1 MNVFN
6 KVTLQS
12 LKKNKTRT
20 IVTIIGIILSAA
32 MICAVTTFASS
43 MMNYAKE
50 SAIYSDGNWHGYE
63 QNTTFQKYEEVLNS
77 GKIEKAV
84 YLQQLGYAYAEGC
97 ENEFKPYIYVLGA
110 GKDVDD
116 VFPIHITS
124 GKYPTSSTEIMLPEH
139 LYTNG
144 GVKYNLG
151 DTITLELGQRMLDGY
166 PMTQNNP
173 CYIYEQGDEV
183 FNGEVLEVKET
194 RTYTVVGFYER
205 LSQMI
210 EDSTAPG
217 YSAITLADKETYTQ
231 YAYDVYFRM
240 ENPKEIYD
248 FMEELGLTGNTN
260 SDLLMYSGTFKFD
273 TFSTMLY
280 SLAAIVIGLIMF
292 GSVALIYNAFSI
304 SVSERTKQFGLLSS
318 VGATRSQLRRMVLT
332 EAMMVSVI
340 GIPLGVL
347 AGVGGIGVT
356 LLLIGNKFQSMT
368 GMPIDMRVSVSPA
381 AIIIA
386 VIVALITVLISAW
399 IPSKRATKVSAVEA
413 IRQNLDVNAK
423 GKDVKTSK
431 LTYKL
436 FGLPGVLANKHY
448 KRNKKKYRT
457 TVLSLFM
464 SIVLFVSASAF
475 TDYLM
480 ETVTGG
486 FGSAGYDLTMHAS
499 GSEFDKITP
508 EELLNRMKA
517 AKSVTGGAYS
527 QERYTNPLIDTK
539 YLTEE
544 GKEFLDRN
552 QGQSNDKS
560 TRNVSSYISFVDDAS
575 FKALLEENGLDEAKF
590 MDPEKPLGIA
600 VDGTT
605 RFNLYTQKYETTN
618 FFADKE
624 FTLVDQTVNE
634 IPGYYCMGDTVD
646 ENGNNVILYRKSEG
660 SAVEGPEEICLDPEE
675 AMSDTEFFIGAVIYE
690 KPFFVRDG
698 DGIRFIY
705 PLSLVENVFESFDA
719 INNSY
724 YYMLTSDSHAESY
737 TAVETILNDNGFNA
751 KNLQDIAEQEESERN
766 IVTIIRVFSYGFIVL
781 ISLIAAAN
789 VFNTISTNISLRR
802 REFAMLKSV
811 GMTQKGFNKMM
822 NFECLLYGSRALLFG
837 LPVSCGI
844 TYLIYLSIMEGY
856 ETTFH
861 LPWTA
866 IGIAVLS
873 VFLVVGATMMYSM
886 SKVKKDNPIDALK
899 NENL

>member
-43 MMNYAKE
+43 FMNYAKE
-50 SAIYSDGNWHGYE
+50 NTIYSDGNWHGYE
-63 QNTTFQKYEEVLNS
+63 RDTDFQTYKDIWNTGKLEE
-77 GKIEKAV
+77 AV

-110 GKDVDD
+110 GKDVEE
-116 VFPIHITS
+116 VLPIHITS
-124 GKYPTSSTEIMLPEH
+124 GKYPTSSTEILLPEH

-166 PMTQNNP
+166 PMSQDSP
-173 CYIYEQGDEV
+173 CYIYEQGNEV
-183 FNGEVLEVKET
+183 FNGEVLDVKET
-194 RTYTVVGFYER
+194 RTYKVVGFYER
-205 LSQMI
+205 LSWRI
-210 EDSTAPG
+210 ETFEAPG
-217 YSAITLADKETYTQ
+217 YTALTLSDKETYTP
-231 YAYDVYFRM
+231 YKYDVYFRM
-240 ENPKEIYD
+240 ENPKDTFD
-248 FMEELGLTGNTN
+248 FMKEMKLTGDYN
-260 SDLLMYSGTFKFD
+260 SDLLMYSGTFAVNAF
-273 TFSTMLY
+273 TTMLY

-318 VGATRSQLRRMVLT
+318 IGATKKQLKRMVFF
-332 EAMMVSVI
+332 EALSVSVI
-340 GIPLGVL
+340 GIPIGVI

-356 LLLIGNKFQSMT
+356 LMLLGDKFKSM
-368 GMPIDMRVSVSPA
+368 GFGVDMKLSVSPA

-413 IRQNLDVNAK
+413 IRQNLDVKNTK
-423 GKDVKTSK
+423 PVKTSK

-436 FGLPGVLANKHY
+436 FGLPGMLANKHY

-480 ETVTGG
+480 ETVGVG
-486 FGSAGYDLTMHAS
+486 FGSVGYDLSMHAS
-499 GSEFDKITP
+499 GNAFDKITP

-527 QERYTNPLIDTK
+527 QERNVYSEISTE
-539 YLTEE
+539 YLTDE
-544 GKEFLDRN
+544 GVEFLDRN
-552 QGQSNDKS
+552 QGQGKDKS
-560 TRNVSSYISFVDDAS
+560 VRNAYIYITFVDDAT
-575 FKALLEENGLDEAKF
+575 FRALLEDNGLNEKKY
-590 MDPEKPLGIA
+590 MDPKNPLAIA
-600 VDGTT
+600 VDGATM
-605 RFNLYTQKYETTN
+605 FNLYTQKYETTT
-618 FFADKE
+618 FFNKDEFSLVIQKE
-624 FTLVDQTVNE
+624 KD
-634 IPGYYCMGDTVD
+634 IPGYYCSGEITNETGKTVVRYSKD
-646 ENGNNVILYRKSEG
+646 PESD
-660 SAVEGPEEICLDPEE
+660 VEGDKDIFFSLEEGYIYTP
-675 AMSDTEFFIGAVIYE
+675 INVGNVIYE
-690 KPFFVRDG
+690 KPFFVRDSNG
-698 DGIRFIY
+698 MRFIY
-705 PLSLVENVFESFDA
+705 PFSLAEQVFEDFDA

-737 TAVETILNDNGFNA
+737 TAVETILKDNGFNT
-751 KNLQDIAEQEESERN
+751 KNIQNIAEMEESERN

-811 GMTQKGFNKMM
+811 GMAQKDFNKMM
-822 NFECLLYGSRALLFG
+822 NFECLLYGSRALLYG
-837 LPVSCGI
+837 LPVSCGV
-844 TYLIYLSIMEGY
+844 TYLIYLAIMEGY
-856 ETTFH
+856 EARFH

-873 VFLVVGATMMYSM
+873 VFLVVFITMMYSM
-886 SKVKKDNPIDALK
+886 SKIKKDNPIDALK

>member
-43 MMNYAKE
+43 FMNYAKE
-50 SAIYSDGNWHGYE
+50 NTIYTDGNWHGY
-63 QNTTFQKYEEVLNS
+63 QRDTDFQTYKDIWNTGKVEE
-77 GKIEKAV
+77 AV
-84 YLQQLGYAYAEGC
+84 FLQQLGYAYAEGC

-110 GKDVDD
+110 GKDVEE
-116 VFPIHITS
+116 VLPIHIIS

-166 PMTQNNP
+166 PMSQDSP
-173 CYIYEQGDEV
+173 CYIYEQGNEV

-194 RTYTVVGFYER
+194 RTYKVVGFYER
-205 LSQMI
+205 LSWRI
-210 EDSTAPG
+210 ETFEAPG
-217 YSAITLADKETYTQ
+217 YTALTLSDRETYTP
-231 YAYDVYFRM
+231 YKYDVYFRM
-240 ENPKEIYD
+240 ENPKDTFD
-248 FMEELGLTGNTN
+248 FMKEMKLTGDYN
-260 SDLLMYSGTFKFD
+260 SDLLMYSGTFAVNAF
-273 TFSTMLY
+273 TTMLY

-318 VGATRSQLRRMVLT
+318 IGATKKQLKRMVFF
-332 EAMMVSVI
+332 EALSVSAI
-340 GIPLGVL
+340 GIPIGVI

-356 LLLIGNKFQSMT
+356 LMLLGDKFKSM
-368 GMPIDMRVSVSPA
+368 GFGVDMKLSVSPA
-381 AIIIA
+381 AITIA
-386 VIVALITVLISAW
+386 VVVALITVLISAW

-413 IRQNLDVNAK
+413 IRQNMDVKNTK
-423 GKDVKTSK
+423 PVKTSK

-436 FGLPGVLANKHY
+436 FGLSGMLANKHY

-480 ETVTGG
+480 ETVGVG
-486 FGSAGYDLTMHAS
+486 FGSVGFDLTMNAS
-499 GSEFDKITP
+499 GNEFDKITP

-527 QERYTNPLIDTK
+527 QERYVNAEISTK
-539 YLTEE
+539 YLTNE
-544 GKEFLDRN
+544 GIEFLDKN
-552 QGQSNDKS
+552 QGQSEDKS
-560 TRNVSSYISFVDDAS
+560 SRDAHSYITFVDDAT
-575 FKALLEENGLDEAKF
+575 FRALLKENGLNEKKY
-590 MDPEKPLGIA
+590 MDPENPLAIA
-600 VDGTT
+600 VDGATM
-605 RFNLYTQKYETTN
+605 FNLYTQKYETTN
-618 FFADKE
+618 FFKDDEFSLVIHKE
-624 FTLVDQTVNE
+624 KD
-634 IPGYYCMGDTVD
+634 IPGYYCSGEITDETGKTVVRYTKD
-646 ENGNNVILYRKSEG
+646 QESNIEGEEYILYTLEEG
-660 SAVEGPEEICLDPEE
+660 YLY
-675 AMSDTEFFIGAVIYE
+675 TTLNIGDVIYE
-690 KPFFVRDG
+690 KPFFVRDSSG
-698 DGIRFIY
+698 MRFIY
-705 PLSLVENVFESFDA
+705 PISLAEQVFEDFDA

-724 YYMLTSDSHAESY
+724 YYMLTSDNHAESY
-737 TAVETILNDNGFNA
+737 TAVQSILNDNGFNA
-751 KNLQDIAEQEESERN
+751 KNLQNIAELEESERN

-822 NFECLLYGSRALLFG
+822 NFECLLYGSRALLYG
-837 LPVSCGI
+837 LPVSCGV
-844 TYLIYLSIMEGY
+844 TYLIYLAIMEGY
-856 ETTFH
+856 EASFH

-873 VFLVVGATMMYSM
+873 VFLVVFITMMYSM
-886 SKVKKDNPIDALK
+886 SKIRKDNPIDALK